1 MSTVMFLTSIIIY
14 AVQHFYHTILMLIL
28 NMFDKVRHSYGSTK
42 VFDNKLNYMIV
53 CVCNKITNKIQAV
66 PAMTNLIN
74 IDIKTTFHKQFNKF
88 NNKIMYLAGHSQ
100 PKKVDHFYNISLEV
114 Y

>member
-53 CVCNKITNKIQAV
+53 CVSNKITN
-66 PAMTNLIN
+66 
-74 IDIKTTFHKQFNKF
+74 TTFHKQLKKF
-88 NNKIMYLAGHSQ
+88 NKIMYMAGHSQ
-100 PKKVDHFYNISLEV
+100 PKKVDNFYNISLEV
-114 Y
+114 YRLNCL